1 MKAKIRAR
9 LLSCKYLLPSFRVDD
24 GRLLLGI
31 EGVDYDLA
39 GVVGAW
45 RTSHKILCS
54 AILQGGDR
62 ITWKETLMVGADTAG
77 KHIRSNFYSVL
88 NLLCLG

>member
-1 MKAKIRAR
+1 MPHE
-9 LLSCKYLLPSFRVDD
+9 YLFPSFRVDD

-45 RTSHKILCS
+45 CTSHKILCV
-54 AILQGGDR
+54 AVIQGGDR
-62 ITWKETLMVGADTAG
+62 VTWK
-77 KHIRSNFYSVL
+77 
-88 NLLCLG
+88 